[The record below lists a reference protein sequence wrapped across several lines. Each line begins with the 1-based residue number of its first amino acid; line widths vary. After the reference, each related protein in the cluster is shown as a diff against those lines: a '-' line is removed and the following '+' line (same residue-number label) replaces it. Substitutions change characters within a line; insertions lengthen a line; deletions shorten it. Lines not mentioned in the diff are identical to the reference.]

1 MRKVSKEEFIRMP
14 AGTLYSIPRSDSNC
28 DSCIKIKTDT
38 GKEYTDNWDGKPYW
52 HFLGTLPLNPDVPF
66 DEETNC
72 IEKWLDDYQLNE
84 YIKPEWCVGDD
95 SPCDFDENDTII
107 VYDKEEIKF
116 MIKLLQTLCIDQNFK
131 DDEINKKL
139 E

>member
-1 MRKVSKEEFIRMP
+1 MKKVSKEEFIRMP
-14 AGTLYSIPRSDSNC
+14 AGTLYSIPSTDSNI
-28 DSCIKIKTDT
+28 DSCLMIKMDT
-38 GKEYTDNWDGKPYW
+38 GISYVNPYDGKTQW
-52 HFLGTLPLNPDVPF
+52 GFLGTLQLNPDVPF
-66 DEETNC
+66 DEKTNR

-131 DDEINKKL
+131 DDEINKRL

>member
-14 AGTLYSIPRSDSNC
+14 AGTLYSIPREASNYNPGLM
-28 DSCIKIKTDT
+28 IKMDT
-38 GKEYTDNWDGKPYW
+38 GETYVDYYEGKTLW
-52 HFLGTLPLNPDVPF
+52 SFLGTMPLAPDVPF
-66 DEETNC
+66 DEQTNC

-84 YIKPEWCVGDD
+84 YIKPEWSVGDD
-95 SPCDFDENDTII
+95 SPCDFDEDDTII

-116 MIKLLQTLCIDQNFK
+116 MIKLLQTLCIDNNF
-131 DDEINKKL
+131 DNEEIDKRL